1 MKIVVVDPV
10 YLEEWHVKKLRF
22 IADVKIFED
31 IPKTPN
37 ELKERI
43 KEADIVIVGWSH
55 LTEDVL
61 KSAEKL
67 KMVSIWAT
75 TCHYVDLQ
83 TAWERGIVV
92 THVPGYATEAVAEH
106 VLALLLAAA
115 RKLLLA
121 DMYVRRGEFDW
132 RPFRGWELAGKT
144 LGIIG
149 TGAIGCRVAEIGK
162 AFKMK
167 ILAFDKYPNFK
178 RAEEIGMNYV
188 GLQTLLKE
196 SDVITL
202 HVPLTPET
210 EGLIGEKEIEVMKS
224 GCVLINTSQGKV
236 IDEEALISALKSRKL
251 SYAGLD
257 VFEEEP
263 PPKDNPLFK
272 LDNTVLSP
280 HIGFHTVE
288 AAKKCTDIC
297 IGNVVKF
304 LEGHPQNLCHP
315 VHPVSKNEEE
325 IKCT

>member
-1 MKIVVVDPV
+1 MKIVVVDAV
-10 YLEEWHVKKLRF
+10 HLEENHIKKLRSF
-22 IADVKIFED
+22 ANLGIFED
-31 IPKTPN
+31 TPKTPD

-43 KEADIVIVGWSH
+43 KEADVVIVGWSH
-55 LTEDVL
+55 LTEDIL
-61 KSAEKL
+61 NSAEKL

-75 TCHYVDLQ
+75 TCHYADLE
-83 TAWERGIVV
+83 AASKKGIAV

-106 VLALLLAAA
+106 AFALLLAAT

-121 DMYVRRGEFDW
+121 DRHVRRGEFDW

-178 RAEEIGMNYV
+178 KAEEIRMEYV
-188 GLQTLLKE
+188 DLQTLFKE
-196 SDVITL
+196 SDIITL
-202 HVPLTPET
+202 HVPLTHET
-210 EGLIGEKEIEVMKS
+210 EGLIGEKEIEIMKI

-236 IDEEALISALKSRKL
+236 IDEKALIDALKSRKL

-263 PPKDNPLFK
+263 PQKDNPLFK

-297 IGNVVKF
+297 IDNVIKF
-304 LEGHPQNLCHP
+304 LEGRPQNLCQP
-315 VHPVSKNEEE
+315 VRPVSQK
-325 IKCT
+325 

>member
-1 MKIVVVDPV
+1 MKIVVVDRV
-10 YLEEWHVKKLRF
+10 YLEEQHVKKLRS

-43 KEADIVIVGWSH
+43 READIIIVGWSH
-55 LTEDVL
+55 LTEDIL
-61 KSAEKL
+61 NSAEKL

-75 TCHYVDLQ
+75 TCHYADLE
-83 TAWERGIVV
+83 AASKRGIAVA
-92 THVPGYATEAVAEH
+92 HVPGYATESVAEH

-121 DMYVRRGEFDW
+121 DAHVRRGEFDW

-144 LGIIG
+144 IGIIG

-162 AFKMK
+162 AFRMR

-178 RAEEIGMNYV
+178 KAEEIGMKYV
-188 GLQTLLKE
+188 ALKMLLKE
-196 SDVITL
+196 SDVMTL
-202 HVPLTPET
+202 HVPLTHET
-210 EGLIGEKEIEVMKS
+210 EGLIGKKEIEVMKN

-236 IDEEALISALKSRKL
+236 IDEKALIAALKSRKL

-257 VFEEEP
+257 VFEQEP
-263 PPKDNPLFK
+263 PPKANPLFK

-297 IGNVVKF
+297 IDNVMKF
-304 LEGHPQNLCHP
+304 LEGRPQNLCQP
-315 VHPVSKNEEE
+315 VRPVSQK
-325 IKCT
+325 